1 MNKVNKPED
10 LISESE
16 KTALVEAILA
26 RQESKKEKKKAL
38 SKDLRKT
45 IQKAANSN
53 DEELVKLGAMLAF
66 EAIETFYSKKA
77 TAFAEYGRITIRIVF
92 ISLKTPSSVQRRE
105 LASHLL

>member
-38 SKDLRKT
+38 SKDLRKA
-45 IQKAANSN
+45 IQK
-53 DEELVKLGAMLAF
+53 VC
-66 EAIETFYSKKA
+66 
-77 TAFAEYGRITIRIVF
+77 
-92 ISLKTPSSVQRRE
+92 QQ
-105 LASHLL
+105 